1 MTFLTEHKIKYNRQ
15 YCYVCGIEL
24 SEENAYGRRDT
35 TNKLHALCKYHY
47 IEQQKA
53 RNKKYVK
60 PKKPAYLLIKAF
72 GNKQKILFQSQEEKE
87 QYIRERKTLQKFGTN
102 SVMTS
107 SCVGCTEDFGTGK
120 NLRCDDCNC
129 LLTYNQYG
137 ELQCTQC
144 GLISKEIIVPVPTER
159 EFYYDKKM
167 LHDKKTIGQQD
178 WLWLDQLNGS
188 AFDVFYQ
195 RAYSKKL
202 KN

>member
-1 MTFLTEHKIKYNRQ
+1 MTFLTEPKIKHNRQ

-24 SEENAYGRRDT
+24 SEENAYSRNDT
-35 TNKLHALCKYHY
+35 SNKLHALCKYHY

-53 RNKKYVK
+53 RNRKYVK
-60 PKKPAYLLIKAF
+60 PKKPITLLIKAF
-72 GNKQKILFQSQEEKE
+72 GKKQKILFRSLDEKE
-87 QYIRERKTLQKFGTN
+87 QYIRDRKTLQKFGTN

-107 SCVGCTEDFGTGK
+107 SCVGCTEDFGTGE
-120 NLRCDDCNC
+120 NLRCDGCNC

-144 GLISKEIIVPVPTER
+144 GLISKEIIVPVPTDR